1 DNIASWDH
9 LKLANEQCQRLS
21 ISGYSFVGTDI
32 GGFVDEPTP
41 ELFTRWLQ
49 LSVFHPLFRT
59 HTMGFNVD
67 GSAAVDEEEIQQ
79 QKKRK
84 ETSDQEPWSYGEK
97 YTDINRS
104 IIELRY
110 RLLYY
115 LYTAFYRYTK
125 DGTPI
130 LRPLAYCD
138 PYDEKAVDQT
148 DPFLFGGKILVS
160 PVLEKEQTE
169 VETYF

>member
-110 RLLYY
+110 RLLDY
-115 LYTAFYRYTK
+115 LYTAFRSEEHTSELQSRF
-125 DGTPI
+125 D
-130 LRPLAYCD
+130 
-138 PYDEKAVDQT
+138 
-148 DPFLFGGKILVS
+148 LVC
-160 PVLEKEQTE
+160 
-169 VETYF
+169 